1 MYQKKPQNGQ
11 KSIFPKRVVRILL
24 STSQGQHG
32 SSSFAF
38 SPNLQLRNEEPKS
51 ELSSNYNFFF
61 YMFINFICVYKWQGQ
76 WTITFV
82 ELMSLNASC
91 SAIIFLKN
99 SSKDI
104 GQGIFPDKKS

>member
-1 MYQKKPQNGQ
+1 
-11 KSIFPKRVVRILL
+11 
-24 STSQGQHG
+24 
-32 SSSFAF
+32 
-38 SPNLQLRNEEPKS
+38 
-51 ELSSNYNFFF
+51 
-61 YMFINFICVYKWQGQ
+61 MFINFICVYKWQGQ